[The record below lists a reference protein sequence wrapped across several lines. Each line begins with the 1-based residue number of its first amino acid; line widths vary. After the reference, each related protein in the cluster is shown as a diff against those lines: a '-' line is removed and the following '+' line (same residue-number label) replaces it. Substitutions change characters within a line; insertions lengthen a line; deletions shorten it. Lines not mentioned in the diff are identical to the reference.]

1 MLSVVLFVAFA
12 FAPLGAGAHR
22 RAAPSPAPSPTVTP
36 TPVPMPVLS
45 PQERDARLR
54 DALNALAQGAPGRLG
69 VSVIDLARDERVSV
83 HGDDAFPLA
92 SVVKLPVALAAFRRA
107 DQGRFDLDARVLV
120 TAADLRRGISPIARD
135 HPLGNVWLSNLEL
148 LRAMLVD
155 SDDTACDV
163 LLGELGGPQAID
175 TLLDNLGLRG
185 FAIRRTEADLSAEA
199 RGHKTFARGGD
210 NAGTPNGVADL
221 LAHLVEKGYLGED
234 RTAELMLL
242 LSQVQTGQARLRAG
256 LPPDAALLHETGTS
270 DTFDGATDATNDAGV
285 VTLPGG
291 RRIVIVAFLAQSH
304 ATPEQRDATL
314 ARAASLA
321 YAAFVP

>member
-1 MLSVVLFVAFA
+1 LAAAFA
-12 FAPLGAGAHR
+12 FAPLGAGAR
-22 RAAPSPAPSPTVTP
+22 RRVPPSPAPSPVATP
-36 TPVPMPVLS
+36 TPLPMPVLS
-45 PQERDARLR
+45 SQDRDARLR
-54 DALNALAQGAPGRLG
+54 DALSALAQGAPGRLG

-92 SVVKLPVALAAFRRA
+92 SVVKLAVALAAFRRA
-107 DQGRFDLDARVLV
+107 DQGRFDLDTRILV
-120 TAADLRRGISPIARD
+120 SAADLRRGVSPIAEA
-135 HPLGNVWLSNLEL
+135 HPYGNVWLSNLEL

-163 LLGELGGPQAID
+163 LLGELGGPKAVD
-175 TLLDNLGLRG
+175 TLLGKLGLRG
-185 FAIRRTEADLSAEA
+185 FAIRRTEADMSAEA
-199 RGHKTFARGGD
+199 RTHQTFAHGGD

-234 RTAELMLL
+234 RTSELTLL
-242 LSQVQTGQARLRAG
+242 LSQVQTGQTRLRAG
-256 LPPDAALLHETGTS
+256 LPADTTFLHKTGTS
-270 DTFDGATDATNDAGV
+270 DTFDGTTDATNDAGV